1 MIVFEQRGPLTLG
14 RFPVFDEWPDLV
26 AIVTTRLGGVSR
38 PPYDG
43 LNLGLSTAD
52 NPNHVKQNRQRFF
65 DALDISEDQVVR
77 PHQVHGNEV
86 RYVRAGGSCG
96 DADAVFTDRRG
107 IFLSVS
113 VADCV
118 PVLIFDPESGACA
131 AIHAGWRGTAAGIA
145 KAAVDEMCRT
155 LTLRPG
161 GLIAVIGP
169 SIGPEKYEV
178 GDDVAAQF
186 DRDFVRRTG
195 KKPTLDLWSSN
206 RAQLESAGVERIVVT
221 GECTASHSARY
232 FSHRASGGRTGRML
246 AVIGR
251 RG

>member
-1 MIVFEQRGPLTLG
+1 VIEFEQRGQLTLA
-14 RFPVFDEWPDLV
+14 RFPIFDEWPDVV
-26 AIVTTRLGGVSR
+26 AVVTTRLGGVSR

-52 NPNHVKQNRQRFF
+52 DPNHVKQNRQRVF
-65 DALDISEDQVVR
+65 DALDISEDQIVR
-77 PHQVHGNEV
+77 PHQVHGREI
-86 RYVRAGGSCG
+86 RYVRSGGTCG
-96 DADAVFTDRRG
+96 DADAVFTDQKG

-118 PVLIFDPESGACA
+118 PVLIFDPESGTCA
-131 AIHAGWRGTAAGIA
+131 AIHAGWRGTTAGIA
-145 KAAVDEMCRT
+145 KAAVDEMCRM
-155 LTLRPG
+155 LTVRPG
-161 GLIAVIGP
+161 GLVAVIGP

-178 GDDVAAQF
+178 GDDVAEQF
-186 DRDFVRRTG
+186 NRDFVRRVG
-195 KKPTLDLWSSN
+195 KKFHLDLWSAN
-206 RAQLESAGVERIVVT
+206 RAQLESSGVKRIAIA
-221 GECTASHSARY
+221 GECTASNSTRY

>member
-1 MIVFEQRGPLTLG
+1 MIEFVQRGQLTFG
-14 RFPVFDEWPDLV
+14 RFPIFDEWPDVV
-26 AIVTTRLGGVSR
+26 AVVTTRLGGVSR

-52 NPNHVKQNRQRFF
+52 DPNHVMQNRQRFF
-65 DALDISEDQVVR
+65 DALGISEDHVVR
-77 PHQVHGNEV
+77 PHQVHGREI
-86 RYVRAGGSCG
+86 RYVRYGGTCG
-96 DADAVFTDRRG
+96 DVDAVFTDRKG

-118 PVLIFDPESGACA
+118 PVLIFDPESGTCA
-131 AIHAGWRGTAAGIA
+131 AIHAGWRGTTAGIA

-155 LTLRPG
+155 LSVRPG
-161 GLIAVIGP
+161 SLVAAIGP

-186 DRDFVRRTG
+186 DRAFVRRVG
-195 KKPTLDLWSSN
+195 KTFYLDLWSAN
-206 RAQLESAGVERIVVT
+206 RAQLESAGVKRIAIA
-221 GECTASHSARY
+221 GECTASNSTRY